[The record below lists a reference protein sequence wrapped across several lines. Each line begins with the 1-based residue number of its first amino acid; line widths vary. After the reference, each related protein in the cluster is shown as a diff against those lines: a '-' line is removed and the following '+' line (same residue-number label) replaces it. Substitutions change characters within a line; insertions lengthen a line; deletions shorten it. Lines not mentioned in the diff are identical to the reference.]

1 MRRKMKKPLAFL
13 MAVLMMLSVMGVQVL
28 AENVQPAVMQ
38 SSESTEPATET
49 TEMGEPVESEVQK
62 TDAEEPPPES
72 EKVTEEGAGIPEEGK
87 DEEDTQEEQKDT
99 QEGTDTEKKADSE
112 EGQETENLTEVKD
125 AQEEENSRETSA
137 EIPGV
142 ETSTEART
150 GKVTVVP
157 DINTY
162 AAVSV
167 SIKDEILTSGS
178 LTAQVSGTTAQDQIT
193 YQWQVYENRQWK
205 DIEDTATVDSQK
217 QSYEVARDGAQKTFR
232 MKVTVNGATTVYS
245 SGFKVNYYD
254 KLQNGSFETPDVA
267 ESGTLSYNNAH
278 FIQVANGTSGL
289 YWKTTAKGAYF
300 SPDSKNDYY
309 MEIADGSSDYYG
321 DTQNNPKQVYNIGSA
336 SHGDQFAELNCE
348 TPGALYQDVLTE
360 PGTVLHWGL
369 EHAGRWGTDTMAVII
384 SDTKSL
390 SADWNPAGSGF
401 DPDNKDVQAV
411 LADEQAKWTYHYGDY
426 TVPAGQY
433 VTRFYFVAVAAA
445 NGNLSNGNLLDNISF
460 GKDLPNPPAKTGNL
474 MITKQVEGIDAAQV
488 PDESFTFQIKKGN
501 EVVEE
506 VKLPQNGQWSASLQA
521 IQLGDYTVTETAQEL
536 DGYQMEQTL
545 YNTGSGNQTGR
556 TAQVTVAKE
565 QTATV
570 TYTNQYQQKTKV
582 LTVSKTVDGN
592 MGNKEEQ
599 FSFSLILQNNGE
611 AYTSELSY
619 EDSQG
624 TQNHLRVDAAGLYHF
639 QLKHGQQIR
648 IQIPTGYEYTVSEVQ
663 EAGYKTSV
671 NGNNASQFSGV
682 LNEDTLAAFVNT
694 KNAEVP
700 PTGVR
705 TSGSSALLLE
715 AAGVAGG
722 ALLLFLRR
730 KKKQGEQ

>member
-1 MRRKMKKPLAFL
+1 MRRKMRKPLAFL
-13 MAVLMMLSVMGVQVL
+13 MAVLMMLSLMGVQVL
-28 AENVQPAVMQ
+28 AEDAQTAAEQ
-38 SSESTEPATET
+38 SITAADTAEGTS
-49 TEMGEPVESEVQK
+49 ESEVQK
-62 TDAEEPPPES
+62 ADAEEPPPQSEATTEGEGLSTEVEKQES
-72 EKVTEEGAGIPEEGK
+72 TK
-87 DEEDTQEEQKDT
+87 EEQKNT
-99 QEGTDTEKKADSE
+99 QEDGQKEQSE
-112 EGQETENLTEVKD
+112 TATAEQKV
-125 AQEEENSRETSA
+125 QEESE
-137 EIPGV
+137 
-142 ETSTEART
+142 
-150 GKVTVVP
+150 VTASDPV
-157 DINTY
+157 TY

-167 SIKDEILTSGS
+167 RIKDEILTLGS
-178 LTAQVSGTTAQDQIT
+178 LTAEVSGTTTEDQIA
-193 YQWQVYENRQWK
+193 YQWQVYENGQWK

-232 MKVTVNGATTVYS
+232 VKVTVNGATTVYS
-245 SGFKVNYYD
+245 SSFKVNYYD

-267 ESGTLSYNNAH
+267 ESGTLTYNNAH

-289 YWKTTAKGAYF
+289 YWKTTAKGPYF
-300 SPDSKNDYY
+300 LSNSQNDYY
-309 MEIADGSSDYYG
+309 IEIADGSNEYYG
-321 DTQNNPKQVYNIGSA
+321 DTQNNPKPVYNIGNA

-348 TPGALYQDVLTE
+348 KPGALYQDVLTE

-411 LADEQAKWTYHYGDY
+411 LSDEQAKWTYHHGDY

-474 MITKQVEGIDAAQV
+474 MITKQVDGIDAAKV
-488 PDESFTFQIKKGN
+488 PDESFTFQVKQGN

-521 IQLGDYTVTETAQEL
+521 IQPGNYTVTETTQEL
-536 DGYQMEQTL
+536 DGYQLQQTL
-545 YNTGSGNQTGR
+545 YNTGSGEQKGTM
-556 TAQVTVAKE
+556 AQITVAKE

-570 TYTNQYQQKTKV
+570 AYTNQYQQKTKV

-592 MGNKEEQ
+592 MGNKNEM
-599 FSFSLILQNNGE
+599 FSFSLTLQKEGE
-611 AYTSELSY
+611 TYTSDLSY
-619 EDSQG
+619 EDPQG
-624 TQNHLRVDAAGLYHF
+624 TQNHLSADAAGLYHF
-639 QLKHGQQIR
+639 RLKHDQQIR
-648 IQIPTGYEYTVSEVQ
+648 IQVPTGCEYTVSEVQ
-663 EAGYKTSV
+663 AAGYKTSV
-671 NGNNASQFSGV
+671 NGNSANQISGV
-682 LNEDTLAAFVNT
+682 LEEDTLAAFVNT

-705 TSGSSALLLE
+705 TSGSPALVLE

-722 ALLLFLRR
+722 AVLLFLRR